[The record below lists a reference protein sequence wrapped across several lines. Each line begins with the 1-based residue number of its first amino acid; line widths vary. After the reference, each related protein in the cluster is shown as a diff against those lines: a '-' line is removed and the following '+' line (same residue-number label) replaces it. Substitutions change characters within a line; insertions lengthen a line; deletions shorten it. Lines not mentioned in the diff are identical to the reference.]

1 MYKQYYSLLFL
12 SLFLI
17 LGCKNSTSSND
28 DNSNN
33 NDNSSITI
41 EWASSYQATFNSSGQ
56 NVFRSFTVTSGSGD
70 LKITAEVT
78 TGDGNKKSFIG
89 PVEDGERY
97 SLSVPVSMSVTT
109 KSCTPNVTAS
119 RITLKGGNGPS
130 TSLSFACGNNGRGA
144 KTLTIGELNF

>member
-1 MYKQYYSLLFL
+1 MYKHYYRLLFL
-12 SLFLI
+12 SLFL
-17 LGCKNSTSSND
+17 LFGCKKNPTSS
-28 DNSNN
+28 DNN
-33 NDNSSITI
+33 NSSITI

-78 TGDGNKKSFIG
+78 TGDGNQKSFTG
-89 PVEDGERY
+89 PVEEGEKY
-97 SLSVPVSMSVTT
+97 SLTT

-144 KTLTIGELNF
+144 KTLSIGELKF

>member
-1 MYKQYYSLLFL
+1 MTGVQTCALPIY
-12 SLFLI
+12 
-17 LGCKNSTSSND
+17 
-28 DNSNN
+28 
-33 NDNSSITI
+33 
-41 EWASSYQATFNSSGQ
+41 
-56 NVFRSFTVTSGSGD
+56 

-78 TGDGNKKSFIG
+78 TGDGNQKSFTG
-89 PVEDGERY
+89 PVEEGEKY
-97 SLSVPVSMSVTT
+97 SLKVLVRMSATT

>member
-1 MYKQYYSLLFL
+1 MFVFILF
-12 SLFLI
+12 
-17 LGCKNSTSSND
+17 GCKNNPTSS
-28 DNSNN
+28 DNN
-33 NDNSSITI
+33 NSSITI
-41 EWASSYQATFNSSGQ
+41 EWASSHQATFNSSGQ

-78 TGDGNKKSFIG
+78 TGDGNKKSFTG
-89 PVEDGERY
+89 PVEEDEKY
-97 SLSVPVSMSVTT
+97 SLKVPVSMSATT